1 MKKSCLV
8 LDGSFSYVSPMIT
21 AFLEFLKFEKRSSV
35 HTVKSYETDLD
46 QFQKYLRFQYE
57 CKQPESATSP
67 MLRSWVVSLMEEG
80 LNPSSINRKIASLR
94 AYYGFLRRKK
104 HIDKDPTKILSA
116 LKTRKKL
123 PAFVEE
129 KAMEMLFEADTF
141 TDDFGGIRDR
151 VILELLYGSGIRL
164 AELIS
169 LEEKDLDLAGRTIR
183 VFGKRAK
190 ERIVPLSTSL
200 IVLLRKYLAQRAP
213 VENVDSLIITDS
225 GKEAYPVFIQ
235 RTVKKYLSAV
245 TTLSQKSPHVLR
257 HTYATHLLNRGADLN
272 AIKELLGHANLAATQ
287 IYTHNSI
294 EKLKKTHQ
302 QAHPKA

>member
-1 MKKSCLV
+1 MV
-8 LDGSFSYVSPMIT
+8 EV
-21 AFLEFLKFEKRSSV
+21 FLEFLNFEKRSSE
-35 HTVKSYETDLD
+35 HTVKSYQTDLD
-46 QFQKYLRFQYE
+46 QFQKYLFAQYE
-57 CKQPESATSP
+57 CSAPETASP
-67 MLRSWVVSLMEEG
+67 SMLRSWVVSLMEEG
-80 LNPSSINRKIASLR
+80 LNPVSINRKIASLR
-94 AYYGFLRRKK
+94 SYYGFLRRKK
-104 HIDKDPTKILSA
+104 LIDSDPSKILSA

-129 KAMEMLFEADTF
+129 KSMEMLFDTELF
-141 TDDFGGIRDR
+141 SDDFEGLRDR
-151 VILELLYGSGIRL
+151 AILEILYGTGIRL
-164 AELIS
+164 TELVN
-169 LEEKDLDLAGRTIR
+169 LEIKDIDLFTRTIR

-190 ERIVPLSTSL
+190 ERIVPISPGLIEIVKKYLEKRSTSENTSIL
-200 IVLLRKYLAQRAP
+200 IL
-213 VENVDSLIITDS
+213 TDS
-225 GKEAYPVFIQ
+225 GKPVYPVFVQ
-235 RTVKKYLSAV
+235 RTVRRYLSAV

>member
-1 MKKSCLV
+1 MIA
-8 LDGSFSYVSPMIT
+8 SFVD
-21 AFLEFLKFEKRSSV
+21 FLKFEKRASV
-35 HTVKSYETDLD
+35 HTVSSYQTDLD
-46 QFQKYLRFQYE
+46 QFQKYLLFQYD
-57 CKQPESATSP
+57 CNAPEMAESP

-104 HIDKDPTKILSA
+104 LIAKDPTKVLSA

-123 PAFVEE
+123 PAFVDE
-129 KAMEMLFEADTF
+129 KSMELLFEEGTF
-141 TDDFGGIRDR
+141 TDDFEGLRDR
-151 VILELLYGSGIRL
+151 LVLELLYGTGIRL
-164 AELIS
+164 AELID
-169 LEEKDLDLAGRTIR
+169 LEAGNIDLPGRTIR

-190 ERIVPLSTSL
+190 ERIVPISTSL
-200 IVLLRKYLAQRAP
+200 VELLKSYLLQRAP
-213 VENVDSLIITDS
+213 AEDTKCLIITDS
-225 GKEAYPVFIQ
+225 GKASYPVFIQ
-235 RTVKKYLSAV
+235 RLVKKHLSAV
-245 TTLSQKSPHVLR
+245 TTLSQKSPHILR